1 MLSLIQQ
8 IQEIF
13 SPNGSLSQLPGFEF
27 RQEQLDMAVSVAESL
42 ESGKHLIIEAPTGV
56 GKSFAYLVPSILFA
70 KRNERKAIVST
81 CTINLQEQL
90 ISKDIPALDT
100 ILDIDFKYEI
110 MKGRRNYMCTKRLS
124 KAMMDKASLFMDS
137 EQELLQKIYDFVQK
151 TGKGTRQDIPFRI
164 DENIWQEIFAEEG
177 VCTSKSCGS
186 TETNCFYQQAKQKMK
201 DADLLV
207 VNHYLFFTLFGFYE
221 RETAGYLYVNDFVIF
236 DEAHT
241 LEHIAAENV
250 SPSVSREQVRF
261 WLNKLF
267 NPKTQKGF
275 FANREGSTRI
285 KSIISIVAN
294 ENDDFFRSLQ
304 SYVLDKYKHQSQK
317 STIRIREPIDLG
329 GYFLNAI
336 LDITVELKKVAGT
349 AKNDLEES
357 EIKNYF
363 TKFTRIRNNI
373 ITFLEQKAEEHVYW
387 VEFSGRAKQN
397 INLCLAPIDMAA
409 YFKENVFTDNRMS
422 VMTSATLATNKSV
435 ETGMYF
441 FKKSIG
447 AEDINSLIISSPFDY
462 GRQMKIHLFKSVPE
476 PNQNKRSVTDEL
488 WNNSEY
494 ENALI
499 DKIYDCI
506 VQTSGG
512 ALVLFTNNRILRK
525 AFETLLEK
533 VLDLNINLYAQ
544 NNGMPNNKILMQFRD
559 DENSVLMGVDSFWMG
574 VDIPGHSL
582 RNVIVTKLP
591 FDVPD
596 HPVIEAKLE
605 FIQEHGGNPFFDYSL
620 PTAVLKLKQG
630 VGRLIRNK
638 TDEGIIC
645 ILDSRIITKTYG
657 RYFIDAMPECEVV
670 IY

>member
-1 MLSLIQQ
+1 MTDFIAK
-8 IQEIF
+8 IKEIF
-13 SPNGSLSQLPGFEF
+13 SPNGALSQLPGFEY
-27 RQEQLDMAVSVAESL
+27 RKEQLDMAISVAESL
-42 ESGKHLIIEAPTGV
+42 ENSKPLIIEAPTGV

-70 KRNERKAIVST
+70 KQNNRKAIVST

-90 ISKDIPALDT
+90 IAKDIPALAS
-100 ILDIDFKYEI
+100 ILDVDFKYEI
-110 MKGRRNYMCTKRLS
+110 MKGRRNYICTKRLS
-124 KAMMDKASLFMDS
+124 KAMMDRTSLFMDT
-137 EQELLQKIYDFVQK
+137 EQELLQKVYDFVQK

-177 VCTSKSCGS
+177 VCTSKSCGA
-186 TETNCFYQQAKQKMK
+186 EDTNCFYQQAKQKMK

-207 VNHYLFFTLFGFYE
+207 LNHYLFFTLFGSYE
-221 RETAGYLYVNDFVIF
+221 RESEGYLYHNDFVIF

-241 LEHIAAENV
+241 VEQIAAENV

-275 FANREGSTRI
+275 FANREGSNTI
-285 KSIISIVAN
+285 KNIVQQLLS
-294 ENDDFFRSLQ
+294 ENDYFFRSLQ
-304 SYVLDKYKHQSQK
+304 AFVLDKYKHQSQK
-317 STIRIREPIDLG
+317 NMVRILEPINMG
-329 GYFLNAI
+329 GSFLNAI
-336 LDITVELKKVAGT
+336 LDLTLEIKKAATT

-357 EIKNYF
+357 ELKNHF

-373 ITFLEQKAEEHVYW
+373 ITFLEQKADEHVYW
-387 VEFSGRAKQN
+387 VEFSGRAQTN
-397 INLCLAPIDMAA
+397 LNLCLAPIDMAA
-409 YFKENVFTDNRMS
+409 YFRENVFTDNRMC
-422 VMTSATLATNKSV
+422 VMTSATLSTNKYA
-435 ETGMYF
+435 TGGMDF
-441 FKKSIG
+441 FKKTIG
-447 AEDINSLIISSPFDY
+447 AEAINSEIISSPFDY
-462 GRQMKIHLFKSVPE
+462 SRQMKIYIQKSIPE
-476 PNQNKRSVTDEL
+476 PKQKKNTSEL
-488 WNNSEY
+488 WQNTDY
-494 ENALI
+494 ENILI
-499 DKIYDCI
+499 GKIHEYI
-506 VQTSGG
+506 TKTKGG

-525 AFETLLEK
+525 AFENLLEK
-533 VLDLNINLYAQ
+533 LMEQEINLFAQ
-544 NNGMPNNKILMQFRD
+544 NNGMPNNKILVQFRD

-605 FIQEHGGNPFFDYSL
+605 FIQEKGGNPFFDYSL
-620 PTAVLKLKQG
+620 PTAILKLKQG

-657 RYFIDAMPECEVV
+657 RYFIDSLPECEVV
-670 IY
+670 IEE

>member
-1 MLSLIQQ
+1 MPDLINEIMQ
-8 IQEIF
+8 IF
-13 SPNGSLSQLPGFEF
+13 SPGGLLSQLPGFEF
-27 RQEQLDMAVSVAESL
+27 RREQLDMAVKIGESF

-70 KRNERKAIVST
+70 KKNERKAIIST

-90 ISKDIPALDT
+90 IAKDIPTLAS
-100 ILDIDFKYEI
+100 ILGFDFKYEI
-110 MKGRRNYMCTKRLS
+110 MKGRRNYICTKRLS
-124 KAMMDKASLFMDS
+124 KAMMDRTSLFMDS

-207 VNHYLFFTLFGFYE
+207 VNHYLFFTLFGYYE
-221 RETAGYLYVNDFVIF
+221 REAAGYLYMNDFVIF

-241 LEHIAAENV
+241 LEQIAAENV

-275 FANREGSTRI
+275 FATREGSSRF
-285 KSIISIVAN
+285 KSMVSTVSS

-304 SYVLDKYKHQSQK
+304 TYVLDKYKQQSQK
-317 STIRIREPIDLG
+317 NMIRIREPIDMG

-336 LDITVELKKVAGT
+336 LDLTVELKKAAGT

-373 ITFLEQKAEEHVYW
+373 INFLEQKAEEHVYW
-387 VEFSGRAKQN
+387 VEFSGRARHN

-409 YFKENVFTDNRMS
+409 YFRENVFTDNRMS
-422 VMTSATLATNKSV
+422 VMTSATLSTNRN
-435 ETGMYF
+435 MDF
-441 FKKSIG
+441 FKHTMG
-447 AEDINSLIISSPFDY
+447 AEEVNSDIISSPFDY
-462 GRQMKIHLFKSVPE
+462 GRQMKVHIYKSIPE
-476 PNQNKRSVTDEL
+476 PKQSKKNDYDEFISD
-488 WNNSEY
+488 NNY
-494 ENALI
+494 EVNLI
-499 DKIYDCI
+499 QTIYDCI
-506 VQTSGG
+506 LNTKGG

-525 AFETLLEK
+525 AFEELLEK
-533 VLDLNINLYAQ
+533 LLDKNINLYAQ
-544 NNGMPNNKILMQFRD
+544 NNGMPNNKILIQFRD

-574 VDIPGHSL
+574 VDIPGSSL

-596 HPVIEAKLE
+596 HPVTEAKLE
-605 FIQEHGGNPFFDYSL
+605 FIQEKGGNPFFDYSL
-620 PTAVLKLKQG
+620 PTAILKLKQG

-645 ILDSRIITKTYG
+645 ILDSRIINKTYG
-657 RYFIDAMPECEVV
+657 RYFIDSLPECEVL
-670 IY
+670 IL